1 MKHLNKIA
9 SVFCVAAMALTALTG
24 CEGSDMFSVNS
35 PDWISEKIDSINA
48 AKGNDNALPEG
59 EEDVYTVGATDYT
72 SGFWTAFSK
81 YYVIPDGKTWNA
93 VFNLNINPSAP
104 NTYKNFALVLCSDDE
119 RGGGNYK
126 EYGVIRFDNQPAA
139 NNDGN
144 SEWGDYIDRSLITSN
159 LTFATDTDEGV
170 QKLGGTVILTVD
182 RSDPNAFSVKIT
194 NGTVT
199 KTYKQATPLPNLNP
213 DASDTNIR
221 AFLVPEGS
229 YINFLQSNLEPIGG
243 FTSAEDKQPMSMELH
258 SVPKKVLVGTSLED
272 AMANVSAT
280 ITFETGITKE
290 VPAAELG
297 FVAVPNMDQVGVK
310 TLVAIYNKTF
320 KNENC
325 STPIAGQAQ
334 FSVVDKMFNSLGA
347 TDNSTPFFGV
357 LSDPVKVAPHETQVM
372 QFTNYTNGGNN
383 WENFLVVMVNGAG
396 TEYGVT
402 RADCFGWGT
411 AYDGKATPFGAPD
424 NWATWLADMD
434 GAKVTLY
441 TTNNGDGTV
450 DIKYDIV
457 AANGHKYHMGYTGIS
472 GVDANDFFVKLSLE
486 KAHLEFDS
494 VVGDENNT
502 SAFFGAL
509 SKVFDVPAGK
519 TVSTQFVN
527 YTAGGENYHNFVA
540 VLVNKANDKEYA
552 AVRADNF
559 GWGDGY
565 DACSHACSWEDWGAW
580 LAAMDGAKVQ
590 LSVTNVGNGTANIKA
605 TMIGN
610 NGVTYTQTYNGIN
623 NIDAKDLAFK
633 LTMEKAHLVFDLP
646 FANSSFASARKHY
659 YRAHRR

>member
-1 MKHLNKIA
+1 MKHLNKLA
-9 SVFCVAAMALTALTG
+9 SVFCVAAMALTAMTG

-104 NTYKNFALVLCSDDE
+104 NTYKNFALVLCSDDD
-119 RGGGNYK
+119 RGGANYK
-126 EYGVIRFDNQPAA
+126 EYGAIRFDNQPEA
-139 NNDGN
+139 NDGGN
-144 SEWGDYIDRSLITSN
+144 SEWGDYIDRSLIVSN
-159 LTFATDTDEGV
+159 LTFATNTDEGV

-243 FTSAEDKQPMSMELH
+243 FTSAEDKQPLSMELH
-258 SVPKKVLVGTSLED
+258 SVPKKVMVGTSLED

-325 STPIAGQAQ
+325 SSPITGQAQ

-347 TDNSTPFFGV
+347 ADNSTPFFGV
-357 LSDPVKVAPHETQVM
+357 LSDPVKVAPNETQVM

-450 DIKYDIV
+450 DIKYDIL

-472 GVDANDFFVKLSLE
+472 GVDPNDFFVKLSLE
-486 KAHLEFDS
+486 KAHLEFDT
-494 VVGDENNT
+494 VIGNEDNT

-509 SKVFDVPAGK
+509 SNVFDVPAGK

-527 YTAGGENYHNFVA
+527 YTSGASNWHNFVA

-552 AVRADNF
+552 AVRADNY
-559 GWGDGY
+559 GWGTGY
-565 DACSHACSWEDWGAW
+565 DACTHACSWEDWGAW
-580 LAAMDGAKVQ
+580 LTAMDGAKVQ
-590 LSVTNVGNGTANIKA
+590 LSVTNVGDGTANIKA
-605 TMIGN
+605 SMIGSD
-610 NGVTYTQTYNGIN
+610 GVLYTQTYNGIN
-623 NIDAKDLAFK
+623 NIDANDLAFK

-646 FANSSFASARKHY
+646 FANSSFAARKHY
-659 YRAHRR
+659 NRAHRR

>member
-59 EEDVYTVGATDYT
+59 EEDVYTIGATDYS

-81 YYVIPDGKTWNA
+81 YYVIPEGKTWNA

-104 NTYKNFALVLCSDDE
+104 NTFKNFALILASDDD
-119 RGGGNYK
+119 RGGANYK
-126 EYGVIRFDNQPAA
+126 EYGAIRFDNQPS
-139 NNDGN
+139 GN
-144 SEWGDYIDRSLITSN
+144 SEWGDYIDRSGVVSD
-159 LTFATDTDEGV
+159 LTFETDTDEGV
-170 QKLGGTVILTVD
+170 QKLGGTVVVTVD

-243 FTSAEDKQPMSMELH
+243 FTSAEDKQPLSMELH

-334 FSVVDKMFNSLGA
+334 FSVVDKMFNCLGA
-347 TDNSTPFFGV
+347 TDNSTPLFGAQTEA
-357 LSDPVKVAPHETQVM
+357 VKVAPHETQVM

-450 DIKYDIV
+450 DIKYDIL

-486 KAHLEFDS
+486 KAHLEFDT
-494 VVGDENNT
+494 VIGNEDNT

-509 SKVFDVPAGK
+509 SNVFDVPAGK

-527 YTAGGENYHNFVA
+527 YTAGGSNWFNFIA

-552 AVRADNF
+552 AVRADNY
-559 GWGDGY
+559 GWGDGHY
-565 DACSHACSWEDWGAW
+565 DACTHACSWEDWGAW

-623 NIDAKDLAFK
+623 NIDANDLAFK

-659 YRAHRR
+659 SRAHRR

>member
-1 MKHLNKIA
+1 MKHLNKLA
-9 SVFCVAAMALTALTG
+9 SVFCVAAMALTAMTG

-104 NTYKNFALVLCSDDE
+104 NTYKNFALVLCSDDD
-119 RGGGNYK
+119 RGGANYK
-126 EYGVIRFDNQPAA
+126 EYGAIRFDNQPEA
-139 NNDGN
+139 NDGGN
-144 SEWGDYIDRSLITSN
+144 SEWGDYIDRSLIVSN
-159 LTFATDTDEGV
+159 LTFATNTDEGV

-243 FTSAEDKQPMSMELH
+243 FTSAEDKQPVSMELH
-258 SVPKKVLVGTSLED
+258 SVPKKVMVGTSLED

-325 STPIAGQAQ
+325 SSPITGQAQ

-347 TDNSTPFFGV
+347 ADNSTPFFGV

-396 TEYGVT
+396 TEYGVA

-450 DIKYDIV
+450 DIKYDIL

-472 GVDANDFFVKLSLE
+472 GVDPNDFFVKLSLE
-486 KAHLEFDS
+486 KAHLEFDT
-494 VVGDENNT
+494 VIGNEDNT

-509 SKVFDVPAGK
+509 SNVFEVPAGK

-527 YTAGGENYHNFVA
+527 YTAGGSNWHNFVA

-552 AVRADNF
+552 AVRADNY
-559 GWGDGY
+559 GWGAGY
-565 DACSHACSWEDWGAW
+565 DACTPVCSWEDWGAW
-580 LAAMDGAKVQ
+580 LTAMDGAKVQ
-590 LSVTNVGNGTANIKA
+590 LSVTNVGDGTANIKA
-605 TMIGN
+605 SMIGSD
-610 NGVTYTQTYNGIN
+610 GVLYTQTYNGIN
-623 NIDAKDLAFK
+623 NIDANDLAFK

-646 FANSSFASARKHY
+646 FANSSFAARKHY
-659 YRAHRR
+659 NRAHRR

>member
-1 MKHLNKIA
+1 MKHLNKLA
-9 SVFCVAAMALTALTG
+9 SVFCVAAMALTAMTG

-104 NTYKNFALVLCSDDE
+104 NTYKNFALILASDDD
-119 RGGGNYK
+119 RGGANYK
-126 EYGVIRFDNQPAA
+126 EYGAIRFDNQPEA
-139 NNDGN
+139 NDGGN
-144 SEWGDYIDRSLITSN
+144 SEWGDYIDRSLIVSN
-159 LTFATDTDEGV
+159 LTFEKNTDEGV
-170 QKLGGTVILTVD
+170 QKLGGTVVVTVD

-243 FTSAEDKQPMSMELH
+243 FTSAEDKQPLSMELH
-258 SVPKKVLVGTSLED
+258 SVPKKVMVGTSLED

-325 STPIAGQAQ
+325 SSPITGQAQ

-347 TDNSTPFFGV
+347 ADNSTPFFGV

-402 RADCFGWGT
+402 RADCYGWGT
-411 AYDGKATPFGAPD
+411 AYEGKATPFGAPD

-472 GVDANDFFVKLSLE
+472 GVDANDFFIKLSLE
-486 KAHLEFDS
+486 KAHLEFDT
-494 VVGDENNT
+494 VIGNEDNT

-509 SKVFDVPAGK
+509 SNVFEVPAGK

-527 YTAGGENYHNFVA
+527 YTAGGSNWFNFVA

-565 DACSHACSWEDWGAW
+565 DACTHACSWEDWGAW
-580 LAAMDGAKVQ
+580 LTAMDGAKVQ
-590 LSVTNVGNGTANIKA
+590 LSVTNVGDGTANIKA
-605 TMIGN
+605 SMIGSD
-610 NGVTYTQTYNGIN
+610 GVLYTQTYNGIN
-623 NIDAKDLAFK
+623 NIDANDLAFK

-646 FANSSFASARKHY
+646 FANSSFAARKHY
-659 YRAHRR
+659 SRAHRR

>member
-1 MKHLNKIA
+1 MFTPL
-9 SVFCVAAMALTALTG
+9 VLLTILL
-24 CEGSDMFSVNS
+24 V
-35 PDWISEKIDSINA
+35 
-48 AKGNDNALPEG
+48 
-59 EEDVYTVGATDYT
+59 
-72 SGFWTAFSK
+72 SGQPSK
-81 YYVIPDGKTWNA
+81 YYVIPEGKTWNA

-104 NTYKNFALVLCSDDE
+104 NTFKNFALILASDDD
-119 RGGGNYK
+119 RGGANYK
-126 EYGVIRFDNQPAA
+126 EYGAIRFDNQPS
-139 NNDGN
+139 GN
-144 SEWGDYIDRSLITSN
+144 SEWGDYIDRSGVVSD
-159 LTFATDTDEGV
+159 LTFETDTDEGV
-170 QKLGGTVILTVD
+170 QKLGGTVVVTVD

-199 KTYKQATPLPNLNP
+199 KTYKQSTPLPNLNP
-213 DASDTNIR
+213 DASNTNIR

-347 TDNSTPFFGV
+347 TDNSTPFFGAQTEA
-357 LSDPVKVAPHETQVM
+357 VKVAPHETQVM

-411 AYDGKATPFGAPD
+411 AYDSKATPFSAPESGLHGSL
-424 NWATWLADMD
+424 TWMAPRL
-434 GAKVTLY
+434 
-441 TTNNGDGTV
+441 
-450 DIKYDIV
+450 
-457 AANGHKYHMGYTGIS
+457 
-472 GVDANDFFVKLSLE
+472 LSIQPTM
-486 KAHLEFDS
+486 
-494 VVGDENNT
+494 VM
-502 SAFFGAL
+502 AL
-509 SKVFDVPAGK
+509 
-519 TVSTQFVN
+519 
-527 YTAGGENYHNFVA
+527 
-540 VLVNKANDKEYA
+540 
-552 AVRADNF
+552 
-559 GWGDGY
+559 
-565 DACSHACSWEDWGAW
+565 
-580 LAAMDGAKVQ
+580 
-590 LSVTNVGNGTANIKA
+590 
-605 TMIGN
+605 
-610 NGVTYTQTYNGIN
+610 
-623 NIDAKDLAFK
+623 
-633 LTMEKAHLVFDLP
+633 
-646 FANSSFASARKHY
+646 
-659 YRAHRR
+659 

>member
-1 MKHLNKIA
+1 MKHLNKLA
-9 SVFCVAAMALTALTG
+9 SVFCVAAMALTAMTG

-104 NTYKNFALVLCSDDE
+104 NTYKNFALVLCSDDD
-119 RGGGNYK
+119 RGGANYK
-126 EYGVIRFDNQPAA
+126 EYGAIRFDNQPEA
-139 NNDGN
+139 NDGGN
-144 SEWGDYIDRSLITSN
+144 SEWGDYIDRSLIVSN
-159 LTFATDTDEGV
+159 LTFATNTDEGV
-170 QKLGGTVILTVD
+170 QKLGGTVVLTVD

-243 FTSAEDKQPMSMELH
+243 FTSAEDKQPLSMELH
-258 SVPKKVLVGTSLED
+258 SVPKKVMVGTSLED

-325 STPIAGQAQ
+325 SSPITGQAQ

-347 TDNSTPFFGV
+347 ADNSTPFFGV

-402 RADCFGWGT
+402 RADCYGWGT
-411 AYDGKATPFGAPD
+411 AYEGKATPFGAPD

-472 GVDANDFFVKLSLE
+472 GVDPNDFFVKLSLE
-486 KAHLEFDS
+486 KAHLEFDT
-494 VVGDENNT
+494 VIGNEDNT

-509 SKVFDVPAGK
+509 SNVFDVPAGK

-527 YTAGGENYHNFVA
+527 YTAGGSNWHNFVA

-552 AVRADNF
+552 AVRADNY
-559 GWGDGY
+559 GWGAGY
-565 DACSHACSWEDWGAW
+565 DACTHACSWEDWGAW
-580 LAAMDGAKVQ
+580 LTAMDGAKVQ

-623 NIDAKDLAFK
+623 NIDANDLAFK
-633 LTMEKAHLVFDLP
+633 LTIEKAHLVFDLP
-646 FANSSFASARKHY
+646 FANSSFAARKHY
-659 YRAHRR
+659 TRAHRR

>member
-1 MKHLNKIA
+1 MKHLNKLA
-9 SVFCVAAMALTALTG
+9 SVFCVAAMALTAMTG

-104 NTYKNFALVLCSDDE
+104 NTYKNFALVLCSDDD
-119 RGGGNYK
+119 RGGANYK
-126 EYGVIRFDNQPAA
+126 EYGAIRFDNQPEA
-139 NNDGN
+139 NDGGN
-144 SEWGDYIDRSLITSN
+144 SEWGDYIDRSLIVSN
-159 LTFATDTDEGV
+159 LTFATNTDEGV

-243 FTSAEDKQPMSMELH
+243 FTSAEDKQPVSMELH
-258 SVPKKVLVGTSLED
+258 SVPKKVMVGTSLED

-325 STPIAGQAQ
+325 SSPITGQAQ

-347 TDNSTPFFGV
+347 ADNSTPFFGV

-396 TEYGVT
+396 TEYGVA

-450 DIKYDIV
+450 DIKYDIL

-472 GVDANDFFVKLSLE
+472 GVDPNDFFVKLSLE
-486 KAHLEFDS
+486 KAHLEFDT
-494 VVGDENNT
+494 VIGNEDNT

-509 SKVFDVPAGK
+509 SNVFEVPAGK

-527 YTAGGENYHNFVA
+527 YTAGGSNWHNFVA

-552 AVRADNF
+552 AVRADNY
-559 GWGDGY
+559 GWGAGY
-565 DACSHACSWEDWGAW
+565 DACTPVCSWEDWGAW
-580 LAAMDGAKVQ
+580 LTAMDGAKVQ
-590 LSVTNVGNGTANIKA
+590 LSVTNVGDGTANIKA
-605 TMIGN
+605 SMIGSD
-610 NGVTYTQTYNGIN
+610 GVLYTQTYNGIN
-623 NIDAKDLAFK
+623 NIDANDLEFK

-646 FANSSFASARKHY
+646 FANSSFAARKHY
-659 YRAHRR
+659 NRAHRR

>member
-243 FTSAEDKQPMSMELH
+243 FTSAEDKQPLSMELH
-258 SVPKKVLVGTSLED
+258 SVPKKVMVGTSLED

-325 STPIAGQAQ
+325 SSPITGQAQ

-347 TDNSTPFFGV
+347 ADNSTPFFGV
-357 LSDPVKVAPHETQVM
+357 LSDPVKVAPNETQVM

-402 RADCFGWGT
+402 RADCYGWGT
-411 AYDGKATPFGAPD
+411 AYEGKATPFGAPD

-450 DIKYDIV
+450 DIKYDIL

-472 GVDANDFFVKLSLE
+472 GVDPNDFFVKLSLE
-486 KAHLEFDS
+486 KAHLEFDT
-494 VVGDENNT
+494 VIGNEDNT

-509 SKVFDVPAGK
+509 SNVFDVPAGK

-527 YTAGGENYHNFVA
+527 YTSGASNWHNFVA

-552 AVRADNF
+552 AVRADNY
-559 GWGDGY
+559 GWGTGY
-565 DACSHACSWEDWGAW
+565 DACTHACSWEDWGAW
-580 LAAMDGAKVQ
+580 LTAMDGAKVQ
-590 LSVTNVGNGTANIKA
+590 LSVTNVGDGTANIKA
-605 TMIGN
+605 SMIGSD
-610 NGVTYTQTYNGIN
+610 GVLYTQTYNGIN
-623 NIDAKDLAFK
+623 NIDANDLAFK

-646 FANSSFASARKHY
+646 FANSSFAARKHY
-659 YRAHRR
+659 NRAHRR

>member
-1 MKHLNKIA
+1 MKRLNKLA
-9 SVFCVAAMALTALTG
+9 AVFCVAAMALTAMTG

-35 PDWISEKIDSINA
+35 PDWLSEKIDSIEKANQSTEEVLV
-48 AKGNDNALPEG
+48 GMN
-59 EEDVYTVGATDYT
+59 EDVYTVGNTDFS
-72 SGFWTAFSK
+72 SGFWTSFSK
-81 YYVIPDGKTWNA
+81 YYVVQDNQKWNA

-104 NTYKNFALVLCSDDE
+104 NTFKNFALILASDDD
-119 RGGGNYK
+119 RGGANYK
-126 EYGVIRFDNQPAA
+126 EYGAIRFDNQPS
-139 NNDGN
+139 GN
-144 SEWGDYIDRSLITSN
+144 SEWGDYIDRSGVVSD
-159 LTFATDTDEGV
+159 LTFETDTDEGV
-170 QKLGGTVILTVD
+170 QKLGGTVVVTVD

-199 KTYKQATPLPNLNP
+199 KTYKQSTPLPNLNP
-213 DASDTNIR
+213 DASNTNIR

-347 TDNSTPFFGV
+347 TDNSTPFFGAQTEA
-357 LSDPVKVAPHETQVM
+357 VKVAPHETQVM

-411 AYDGKATPFGAPD
+411 AYDGKATPFGAPE

-509 SKVFDVPAGK
+509 SNVFDVPAGK

-559 GWGDGY
+559 GWGTGY
-565 DACSHACSWEDWGAW
+565 DACTHACSWEDWGAW

-623 NIDAKDLAFK
+623 NIDANDLAFK
-633 LTMEKAHLVFDLP
+633 LTIEKAHLVFDLP

-659 YRAHRR
+659 SRAHRR

>member
-48 AKGNDNALPEG
+48 AKGKENALPEG
-59 EEDVYTVGATDYT
+59 EEDVYTVGATDYS
-72 SGFWTAFSK
+72 SGFYTAFSK
-81 YYVIPDGKTWNA
+81 YYVIPEGKTWNA

-104 NTYKNFALVLCSDDE
+104 NTYKNFALFLTNDAD
-119 RGGGNYK
+119 RGNNK
-126 EYGVIRFDNQPAA
+126 EYGVIRFDNQPS
-139 NNDGN
+139 GN
-144 SEWGDYIDRSLITSN
+144 SEWGDYIDRSLIVSD
-159 LTFATDTDEGV
+159 LTFETDTDEGV
-170 QKLGGTVILTVD
+170 QKLGGTVVVTVD

-199 KTYKQATPLPNLNP
+199 KTYKQSTPLPNLNP
-213 DASDTNIR
+213 DAGNTNIR

-229 YINFLQSNLEPIGG
+229 YINFLQSNIEPIGG
-243 FTSAEDKQPMSMELH
+243 FTSAEDKQPLSMELH

-383 WENFLVVMVNGAG
+383 WENFLVVMANSAG

-450 DIKYDIV
+450 DIKYDIL

-486 KAHLEFDS
+486 KAHLEFDT
-494 VVGDENNT
+494 VIGDENNT

-509 SKVFDVPAGK
+509 SNVFDVPAGK

-527 YTAGGENYHNFVA
+527 YTAGGENWHNFVA

-559 GWGDGY
+559 GWGLGY
-565 DACSHACSWEDWGAW
+565 DACTHACSWEDWGAW

-605 TMIGN
+605 TMIGS

-623 NIDAKDLAFK
+623 NIDANDLAFK

-659 YRAHRR
+659 SRAHRR

>member
-48 AKGNDNALPEG
+48 AKGKENALPEG
-59 EEDVYTVGATDYT
+59 EEDVYTIGATDYS
-72 SGFWTAFSK
+72 SGFFTAFSK
-81 YYVIPDGKTWNA
+81 YYVIPEGKTWNA

-104 NTYKNFALVLCSDDE
+104 NTYKNFALFLTNDAD
-119 RGGGNYK
+119 RGNNK
-126 EYGVIRFDNQPAA
+126 EYGVIRFDNQPS
-139 NNDGN
+139 GN
-144 SEWGDYIDRSLITSN
+144 SEWGDYIDRSGVVSD
-159 LTFATDTDEGV
+159 LTFETDTDEGV
-170 QKLGGTVILTVD
+170 QKLGGTVVVTVD

-229 YINFLQSNLEPIGG
+229 YINFLQSNIEPIGG
-243 FTSAEDKQPMSMELH
+243 FTSAEDKQPLSMELH

-347 TDNSTPFFGV
+347 TDNSTPFFGAQTEA
-357 LSDPVKVAPHETQVM
+357 VKVAPHETQVM
-372 QFTNYTNGGNN
+372 QFTNYTDGVKN
-383 WENFLVVMVNGAG
+383 WDNFLVAMVNGAG
-396 TEYGVT
+396 TEYGVV

-411 AYDGKATPFGAPD
+411 AYDGKATPFGTPE

-472 GVDANDFFVKLSLE
+472 GVNANDFFVKLSLE
-486 KAHLEFDS
+486 KAHLEFDT
-494 VVGDENNT
+494 VIGNEDNT

-527 YTAGGENYHNFVA
+527 YTAGGSNWHNFVA

-552 AVRADNF
+552 AVRADNY
-559 GWGDGY
+559 GWGPGY
-565 DACSHACSWEDWGAW
+565 DACTHANSWEDWGAW

-623 NIDAKDLAFK
+623 NIDANDLAFK
-633 LTMEKAHLVFDLP
+633 LTIEKAHLVFDLP

-659 YRAHRR
+659 SRAHRR

>member
-59 EEDVYTVGATDYT
+59 EEDVYTVGATDY
-72 SGFWTAFSK
+72 SSAFWAAFSK
-81 YYVIPDGKTWNA
+81 YYVVPEGKTWNA

-104 NTYKNFALVLCSDDE
+104 NTYKNFALVLASDDD
-119 RGGGNYK
+119 RGGANYK
-126 EYGVIRFDNQPAA
+126 EYGAIRFDNQPS
-139 NNDGN
+139 GN
-144 SEWGDYIDRSLITSN
+144 SEWGDYIDRNGVVSD
-159 LTFATDTDEGV
+159 LTFETDTDEGV
-170 QKLGGTVILTVD
+170 QKLGGTVVLTVD

-229 YINFLQSNLEPIGG
+229 YINFLQSNIEPIGG
-243 FTSAEDKQPMSMELH
+243 FTSAEDKQPLSMELH

-347 TDNSTPFFGV
+347 TDNSTPFFGAQTEA
-357 LSDPVKVAPHETQVM
+357 VKVAPHETQVM
-372 QFTNYTNGGNN
+372 QFTNYTDGVKN
-383 WENFLVVMVNGAG
+383 WDNFLVAMVNGAG
-396 TEYGVT
+396 TEYGVV

-411 AYDGKATPFGAPD
+411 AYDGKATPFGAPE

-472 GVDANDFFVKLSLE
+472 GVNANDFFVKLSLE
-486 KAHLEFDS
+486 KAHLEFDT
-494 VVGDENNT
+494 VIGNEDNT

-509 SKVFDVPAGK
+509 SKVFNVPAGK

-527 YTAGGENYHNFVA
+527 YTAGGSNWFNFVA

-552 AVRADNF
+552 AVRADNY
-559 GWGDGY
+559 GWGPGY
-565 DACSHACSWEDWGAW
+565 DACTHASSCKDWGAW

-623 NIDAKDLAFK
+623 NIDANDLAFK

-659 YRAHRR
+659 SRAHRR

>member
-59 EEDVYTVGATDYT
+59 EEDVYTVGATDYS

-81 YYVIPDGKTWNA
+81 YYVIPEGKTWNA

-104 NTYKNFALVLCSDDE
+104 NTFKNFALILASDDD
-119 RGGGNYK
+119 RGGANYK
-126 EYGVIRFDNQPAA
+126 EYGAIRFDNQPS
-139 NNDGN
+139 GN
-144 SEWGDYIDRSLITSN
+144 SEWGDYIDRSGVVSD
-159 LTFATDTDEGV
+159 LTFETDTDEGV
-170 QKLGGTVILTVD
+170 QKLGGTVVVTVD

-229 YINFLQSNLEPIGG
+229 YINFLQSNIEPIGG

-297 FVAVPNMDQVGVK
+297 FVAVPDMNQVGQK

-347 TDNSTPFFGV
+347 TDNSTPFFGAQTEA
-357 LSDPVKVAPHETQVM
+357 VKVAPHETQVM

-411 AYDGKATPFGAPD
+411 AYDGKATPFGAPE
-424 NWATWLADMD
+424 NWATWLVDMD
-434 GAKVTLY
+434 GA

-450 DIKYDIV
+450 DIKYDIL

-472 GVDANDFFVKLSLE
+472 GVNANDFFVKLSLE
-486 KAHLEFDS
+486 KAHLEFDT
-494 VVGDENNT
+494 VIGDENNT

-509 SKVFDVPAGK
+509 SNVFDVPAGK

-527 YTAGGENYHNFVA
+527 YTAGGENWHNFVA

-552 AVRADNF
+552 AVRADNY
-559 GWGDGY
+559 GWGAGY

-623 NIDAKDLAFK
+623 NIDANDLAFK
-633 LTMEKAHLVFDLP
+633 LTIEKAHLVFDLP

-659 YRAHRR
+659 SRAHRR

>member
-1 MKHLNKIA
+1 MQPPWLRL
-9 SVFCVAAMALTALTG
+9 S
-24 CEGSDMFSVNS
+24 S
-35 PDWISEKIDSINA
+35 PR
-48 AKGNDNALPEG
+48 AKTLQR
-59 EEDVYTVGATDYT
+59 
-72 SGFWTAFSK
+72 
-81 YYVIPDGKTWNA
+81 
-93 VFNLNINPSAP
+93 NINPSAP
-104 NTYKNFALVLCSDDE
+104 NTFKNFALVLASDDD
-119 RGGGNYK
+119 RGGANYK
-126 EYGVIRFDNQPAA
+126 EYGAIRFDNQPS
-139 NNDGN
+139 GN
-144 SEWGDYIDRSLITSN
+144 SEWGDYIDRSGVVSD
-159 LTFATDTDEGV
+159 LTFETDTDEGV
-170 QKLGGTVILTVD
+170 QKLGGTVVVTVD

-229 YINFLQSNLEPIGG
+229 YINFLQSNIEPIGG
-243 FTSAEDKQPMSMELH
+243 FTSAEDKQPKSMVLH

-297 FVAVPNMDQVGVK
+297 FVAVPDMKQVGQK

-334 FSVVDKMFNSLGA
+334 FNVVDKMFNSLGA
-347 TDNSTPFFGV
+347 TDNSTPFFGAQTEA
-357 LSDPVKVAPHETQVM
+357 VKVAPHETQVM
-372 QFTNYTNGGNN
+372 QFTNYTAGAEN
-383 WENFLVVMVNGAG
+383 WDNFLVAMVNGAG
-396 TEYGVT
+396 KEYGVV

-472 GVDANDFFVKLSLE
+472 GVNANDFFVKLSLE

-559 GWGDGY
+559 GWGTGY
-565 DACSHACSWEDWGAW
+565 DACTHACSWEDWGAW

-610 NGVTYTQTYNGIN
+610 NGVTYTQTYKGIN
-623 NIDAKDLAFK
+623 NIDANDLAFK
-633 LTMEKAHLVFDLP
+633 LTIEKAHLVFDLP

-659 YRAHRR
+659 SRAHRR

>member
-1 MKHLNKIA
+1 
-9 SVFCVAAMALTALTG
+9 
-24 CEGSDMFSVNS
+24 MFSVNS

-59 EEDVYTVGATDYT
+59 EEDVYTVGATDY
-72 SGFWTAFSK
+72 SSAFWAAFSK
-81 YYVIPDGKTWNA
+81 YYVVPEGKTWNA

-104 NTYKNFALVLCSDDE
+104 NTYKNFALILTSDDD
-119 RGGGNYK
+119 RGGANYK
-126 EYGVIRFDNQPAA
+126 EYGAIRFDNQPS
-139 NNDGN
+139 GN
-144 SEWGDYIDRSLITSN
+144 SEWGDYIDRNGVVSD
-159 LTFATDTDEGV
+159 LTFETDTDEGV
-170 QKLGGTVILTVD
+170 QKLGGTVVVTVD

-229 YINFLQSNLEPIGG
+229 YINFLQSNIEPIGG
-243 FTSAEDKQPMSMELH
+243 FTSAEDKQPLSMELH

-347 TDNSTPFFGV
+347 TDNSTPFFGAQTEA
-357 LSDPVKVAPHETQVM
+357 VKVAPHETQVM
-372 QFTNYTNGGNN
+372 QFTNYTDGVKN
-383 WENFLVVMVNGAG
+383 WDNFLVAMVNGAG
-396 TEYGVT
+396 TEYSVV
-402 RADCFGWGT
+402 RADCYGWGT
-411 AYDGKATPFGAPD
+411 AYDGKATPFGAPE

-472 GVDANDFFVKLSLE
+472 GVNANDFFVKLSLE
-486 KAHLEFDS
+486 KAHLEFDT
-494 VVGDENNT
+494 VIGNEDNT

-509 SKVFDVPAGK
+509 SKVFNVPAGK

-527 YTAGGENYHNFVA
+527 YTAGGSNWFNFVA
-540 VLVNKANDKEYA
+540 VLVK
-552 AVRADNF
+552 
-559 GWGDGY
+559 
-565 DACSHACSWEDWGAW
+565 
-580 LAAMDGAKVQ
+580 
-590 LSVTNVGNGTANIKA
+590 
-605 TMIGN
+605 IG
-610 NGVTYTQTYNGIN
+610 
-623 NIDAKDLAFK
+623 
-633 LTMEKAHLVFDLP
+633 
-646 FANSSFASARKHY
+646 
-659 YRAHRR
+659 RAHV

>member
-1 MKHLNKIA
+1 
-9 SVFCVAAMALTALTG
+9 
-24 CEGSDMFSVNS
+24 MFSIMCRVLNS
-35 PDWISEKIDSINA
+35 NIWSHTKSKNCFSVIRCRTAEPSDIKISRICKLCRESSS
-48 AKGNDNALPEG
+48 ES
-59 EEDVYTVGATDYT
+59 T
-72 SGFWTAFSK
+72 
-81 YYVIPDGKTWNA
+81 
-93 VFNLNINPSAP
+93 
-104 NTYKNFALVLCSDDE
+104 FALYICNDDE
-119 RGGGNYK
+119 RGGANYK
-126 EYGVIRFDNQPAA
+126 EYGVIRYDNQPS
-139 NNDGN
+139 GN
-144 SEWGDYIDRSLITSN
+144 SEWGDHIDRSKVVSN
-159 LTFATDTDEGV
+159 LTFETDTDEGV
-170 QKLGGTVILTVD
+170 QKLGGTVVLTID

-199 KTYKQATPLPNLNP
+199 KTYKQDTPLPNLNP

-243 FTSAEDKQPMSMELH
+243 FTSAEDKQPLSMELH

-297 FVAVPNMDQVGVK
+297 FVAVPDMNQVGQK

-347 TDNSTPFFGV
+347 ADNSTPFFGAQTEA
-357 LSDPVKVAPHETQVM
+357 VKVAPHETQVM
-372 QFTNYTNGGNN
+372 QFTNYTDGVKN
-383 WENFLVVMVNGAG
+383 WDNFLVAMVNGAG
-396 TEYGVT
+396 TDYGVV

-457 AANGHKYHMGYTGIS
+457 AANGHKYHMGYTGIA

-494 VVGDENNT
+494 VVGDEENT
-502 SAFFGAL
+502 SAFFTAL
-509 SKVFDVPAGK
+509 SDVFEVPAGK

-527 YTAGGENYHNFVA
+527 YTAGGSNWFNFVA

-552 AVRADNF
+552 VVRADNY

-659 YRAHRR
+659 SRAHRR

>member
-1 MKHLNKIA
+1 MKHLNKLA
-9 SVFCVAAMALTALTG
+9 SVFCVAAMALTAMTG

-48 AKGNDNALPEG
+48 AKGNENALPEG
-59 EEDVYTVGATDYT
+59 EEDVYTVGATDYS
-72 SGFWTAFSK
+72 SGFFTAFSK
-81 YYVIPDGKTWNA
+81 YYVIPEGKTWNA

-104 NTYKNFALVLCSDDE
+104 NTYKNFALFLTNDAD
-119 RGGGNYK
+119 RGNNK
-126 EYGVIRFDNQPAA
+126 EYGVIRFDNQPS
-139 NNDGN
+139 GN
-144 SEWGDYIDRSLITSN
+144 SEWGDYIDRSGVVSD
-159 LTFATDTDEGV
+159 LTFEKDTDEGV

-243 FTSAEDKQPMSMELH
+243 FTSAEDKQPLSMELH
-258 SVPKKVLVGTSLED
+258 SVPKKVMVGTSLED

-325 STPIAGQAQ
+325 SSPITGQAQ

-347 TDNSTPFFGV
+347 ADNSTPFFGV
-357 LSDPVKVAPHETQVM
+357 LSDPVKVAPNETQVM

-402 RADCFGWGT
+402 RADCYGWGT
-411 AYDGKATPFGAPD
+411 AYDGKATPFGAPE

-450 DIKYDIV
+450 GIKYDIV

-472 GVDANDFFVKLSLE
+472 GVDPNDFFVKLSLE
-486 KAHLEFDS
+486 KAHLEFDT
-494 VVGDENNT
+494 VIGNEDNT

-509 SKVFDVPAGK
+509 SNVFEVPAGK

-527 YTAGGENYHNFVA
+527 YTAGGSNWFNFVA

-552 AVRADNF
+552 AVRADNY

-565 DACSHACSWEDWGAW
+565 DACTHACSWEDWGAW
-580 LAAMDGAKVQ
+580 LTAMDGAKVQ
-590 LSVTNVGNGTANIKA
+590 LSVTNVGDGTANIKA
-605 TMIGN
+605 SMIGSD
-610 NGVTYTQTYNGIN
+610 GVLYTQTYNGIN
-623 NIDAKDLAFK
+623 NIDANDLAFK

-646 FANSSFASARKHY
+646 FANSSFAARKHY
-659 YRAHRR
+659 NRAHRR

>member
-48 AKGNDNALPEG
+48 AKGNNNALPEG
-59 EEDVYTVGATDYT
+59 EEDVYTVGATDYS

-81 YYVIPDGKTWNA
+81 YYVIPEGKTWNA

-104 NTYKNFALVLCSDDE
+104 NTFKNFALILASDDD
-119 RGGGNYK
+119 RGGANYK
-126 EYGVIRFDNQPAA
+126 EYGAIRFDNQPS
-139 NNDGN
+139 GN
-144 SEWGDYIDRSLITSN
+144 SEWGDYIDRSGVVSD
-159 LTFATDTDEGV
+159 LTFETDTDEGV
-170 QKLGGTVILTVD
+170 QKLGGTVVVTVD

-229 YINFLQSNLEPIGG
+229 YINFLQSNIEPIGG
-243 FTSAEDKQPMSMELH
+243 FTSAEDKQPISMELH

-347 TDNSTPFFGV
+347 TDNSTPFFGAQTEA
-357 LSDPVKVAPHETQVM
+357 VKVAPHETQVM

-411 AYDGKATPFGAPD
+411 AYDGKATPFGAPE

-486 KAHLEFDS
+486 KAHLEFDT
-494 VVGDENNT
+494 VIGNEDNT

-559 GWGDGY
+559 GWGTGY
-565 DACSHACSWEDWGAW
+565 DACTHACSWEDFGAW

-623 NIDAKDLAFK
+623 NIDANDLAFK
-633 LTMEKAHLVFDLP
+633 LTIEKAHLVFDLP

-659 YRAHRR
+659 SRAHRR

>member
-1 MKHLNKIA
+1 
-9 SVFCVAAMALTALTG
+9 
-24 CEGSDMFSVNS
+24 MFSVNS

-104 NTYKNFALVLCSDDE
+104 NTYKNFALILASDDD
-119 RGGGNYK
+119 RGGANYK
-126 EYGVIRFDNQPAA
+126 EYGAIRFDNQPEA
-139 NNDGN
+139 NDGGN
-144 SEWGDYIDRSLITSN
+144 SEWGDYIDRSLIVSN
-159 LTFATDTDEGV
+159 LTFEKNTDEGV
-170 QKLGGTVILTVD
+170 QKLGGTVVVTVD

-243 FTSAEDKQPMSMELH
+243 FTSAEDKQPLSMELH
-258 SVPKKVLVGTSLED
+258 SVPKKVMVGTSLED

-325 STPIAGQAQ
+325 SSPITGQAQ

-347 TDNSTPFFGV
+347 ADNSTPFFGV

-402 RADCFGWGT
+402 RADCYGWGT
-411 AYDGKATPFGAPD
+411 AYEGKATPFGAPD

-472 GVDANDFFVKLSLE
+472 GVDANDFFIKLSLE
-486 KAHLEFDS
+486 KAHLEFDT
-494 VVGDENNT
+494 VIGNEDNT

-509 SKVFDVPAGK
+509 SNVFEVPAGK

-527 YTAGGENYHNFVA
+527 YTAGGSNWFNFVA

-565 DACSHACSWEDWGAW
+565 DACTHACSWEDWGAW
-580 LAAMDGAKVQ
+580 LTAMDGAKVQ
-590 LSVTNVGNGTANIKA
+590 LSVTNVGDGTANIKA
-605 TMIGN
+605 SMIGSD
-610 NGVTYTQTYNGIN
+610 GVLYTQTYNGIN
-623 NIDAKDLAFK
+623 NIDANDLAFK

-646 FANSSFASARKHY
+646 FANSSFAARKHY
-659 YRAHRR
+659 SRAHRR

>member
-1 MKHLNKIA
+1 MKHLNKLA
-9 SVFCVAAMALTALTG
+9 SVFCVAAMALTAMTG

-59 EEDVYTVGATDYT
+59 EEDVYTVGATDYST
-72 SGFWTAFSK
+72 GWWTAFSK

-104 NTYKNFALVLCSDDE
+104 NTYKNFALVLASDDD
-119 RGGGNYK
+119 RGGANYK
-126 EYGVIRFDNQPAA
+126 EYGAIRFDNQPS
-139 NNDGN
+139 GN
-144 SEWGDYIDRSLITSN
+144 SEWGDYIDRSGVVSD
-159 LTFATDTDEGV
+159 LTFEKDTDEGV

-229 YINFLQSNLEPIGG
+229 YNNFLQANLEPIGG
-243 FTSAEDKQPMSMELH
+243 FTSAEDKQPLSMELH
-258 SVPKKVLVGTSLED
+258 SVPKKVMVGTSLED

-402 RADCFGWGT
+402 RADCYGWGT
-411 AYDGKATPFGAPD
+411 AYEGKATPFGAPD

-434 GAKVTLY
+434 GAKVTL
-441 TTNNGDGTV
+441 
-450 DIKYDIV
+450 
-457 AANGHKYHMGYTGIS
+457 
-472 GVDANDFFVKLSLE
+472 
-486 KAHLEFDS
+486 
-494 VVGDENNT
+494 
-502 SAFFGAL
+502 
-509 SKVFDVPAGK
+509 
-519 TVSTQFVN
+519 
-527 YTAGGENYHNFVA
+527 
-540 VLVNKANDKEYA
+540 
-552 AVRADNF
+552 
-559 GWGDGY
+559 
-565 DACSHACSWEDWGAW
+565 
-580 LAAMDGAKVQ
+580 
-590 LSVTNVGNGTANIKA
+590 
-605 TMIGN
+605 
-610 NGVTYTQTYNGIN
+610 
-623 NIDAKDLAFK
+623 
-633 LTMEKAHLVFDLP
+633 
-646 FANSSFASARKHY
+646 
-659 YRAHRR
+659 

>member
-1 MKHLNKIA
+1 
-9 SVFCVAAMALTALTG
+9 
-24 CEGSDMFSVNS
+24 MFSVNS

-104 NTYKNFALVLCSDDE
+104 NTYKNFALVLCSDDD
-119 RGGGNYK
+119 RGGANYK
-126 EYGVIRFDNQPAA
+126 EYGAIRFDNQPEA
-139 NNDGN
+139 NDGGN
-144 SEWGDYIDRSLITSN
+144 SEWGDYIDRSLIVSN
-159 LTFATDTDEGV
+159 LTFATNTDEGV

-243 FTSAEDKQPMSMELH
+243 FTSAEDKQPLSMELH
-258 SVPKKVLVGTSLED
+258 SVPKKVMVGTSLED

-325 STPIAGQAQ
+325 SSPITGQAQ

-347 TDNSTPFFGV
+347 ADNSTPFFGV
-357 LSDPVKVAPHETQVM
+357 LSDPVKVAPNETQVM

-450 DIKYDIV
+450 DIKYDIL

-472 GVDANDFFVKLSLE
+472 GVDPNDFFVKLSLE
-486 KAHLEFDS
+486 KAHLEFDT
-494 VVGDENNT
+494 VIGNEDNT

-509 SKVFDVPAGK
+509 SNVFDVPAGK

-527 YTAGGENYHNFVA
+527 YTSGASNWHNFVA

-552 AVRADNF
+552 AVRADNY
-559 GWGDGY
+559 GWGTGY
-565 DACSHACSWEDWGAW
+565 DACTHACSWEDWGAW
-580 LAAMDGAKVQ
+580 LTAMDGAKVQ
-590 LSVTNVGNGTANIKA
+590 LSVTNVGDGTANIKA
-605 TMIGN
+605 SMIGSD
-610 NGVTYTQTYNGIN
+610 GVLYTQTYNGIN
-623 NIDAKDLAFK
+623 NIDANDLAFK

-646 FANSSFASARKHY
+646 FANSSFAARKHY
-659 YRAHRR
+659 NRAHRR

>member
-1 MKHLNKIA
+1 
-9 SVFCVAAMALTALTG
+9 
-24 CEGSDMFSVNS
+24 MFSVNS

-59 EEDVYTVGATDYT
+59 EEDVYTIGATDYST
-72 SGFWTAFSK
+72 GWWTAFSK

-104 NTYKNFALVLCSDDE
+104 NTFKNFALVLASDDD
-119 RGGGNYK
+119 RGGANYK
-126 EYGVIRFDNQPAA
+126 EYGAIRFDNQPS
-139 NNDGN
+139 GN
-144 SEWGDYIDRSLITSN
+144 SEWGDYIDRSGVVSD
-159 LTFATDTDEGV
+159 LTFETDTDEGV
-170 QKLGGTVILTVD
+170 QKLGGTVVVTVD

-243 FTSAEDKQPMSMELH
+243 FTSAEDKQPLSMELH

-347 TDNSTPFFGV
+347 TDNSTPFFGAQTEA
-357 LSDPVKVAPHETQVM
+357 VKVAPHETQVM

-411 AYDGKATPFGAPD
+411 AYDGKATPFGAPE

-472 GVDANDFFVKLSLE
+472 GVNANDFFVKLSLE

-494 VVGDENNT
+494 V
-502 SAFFGAL
+502 
-509 SKVFDVPAGK
+509 VPAGK

-559 GWGDGY
+559 GWGTGY
-565 DACSHACSWEDWGAW
+565 DACTHACSWEDWGAW

-610 NGVTYTQTYNGIN
+610 NGVTYTQTYKGIN
-623 NIDAKDLAFK
+623 NIDANDLAFK

-659 YRAHRR
+659 SRAHRR

>member
-1 MKHLNKIA
+1 
-9 SVFCVAAMALTALTG
+9 
-24 CEGSDMFSVNS
+24 MFSVNS

-104 NTYKNFALVLCSDDE
+104 NTYKNFTLVLCSDDD
-119 RGGGNYK
+119 RGGANYK
-126 EYGVIRFDNQPAA
+126 EYGAIRFDNQPEA
-139 NNDGN
+139 NDGGN
-144 SEWGDYIDRSLITSN
+144 SEWGDYIDRSLIVSN
-159 LTFATDTDEGV
+159 LTFATNTDEGV

-243 FTSAEDKQPMSMELH
+243 FTSAEDKQPLSMELH
-258 SVPKKVLVGTSLED
+258 SVPKKVMVGTSLED

-325 STPIAGQAQ
+325 SSPITGQAQ

-347 TDNSTPFFGV
+347 ADNSTPFFGV

-402 RADCFGWGT
+402 RADCYGWGT
-411 AYDGKATPFGAPD
+411 AYEGKATPFGAPD

-450 DIKYDIV
+450 DIKYDIL

-472 GVDANDFFVKLSLE
+472 GVDPNDFFVKLSLE
-486 KAHLEFDS
+486 KAHLEFDT
-494 VVGDENNT
+494 VIGNEDNT

-509 SKVFDVPAGK
+509 SNVFDVPAGK

-527 YTAGGENYHNFVA
+527 YTAGGSNWFNFVA

-552 AVRADNF
+552 AVRADNY

-565 DACSHACSWEDWGAW
+565 DACTHACSWEDWGAW
-580 LAAMDGAKVQ
+580 LTAMDGAKVQ
-590 LSVTNVGNGTANIKA
+590 LSVTNVGDGTANIKA
-605 TMIGN
+605 SMIGSD
-610 NGVTYTQTYNGIN
+610 GVLYTQTYNGIN
-623 NIDAKDLAFK
+623 NIDANDLAFK

-646 FANSSFASARKHY
+646 FANSSFAARKHY
-659 YRAHRR
+659 NRAHRR

>member
-1 MKHLNKIA
+1 MKHLNKLA
-9 SVFCVAAMALTALTG
+9 SVFCVAAMALTAMTG

-59 EEDVYTVGATDYT
+59 EEDVYTVGATDYST
-72 SGFWTAFSK
+72 GWWTAFSK

-104 NTYKNFALVLCSDDE
+104 NTYKNFALILASDDD
-119 RGGGNYK
+119 RGGANYK
-126 EYGVIRFDNQPAA
+126 EYGAIRFDNQPS
-139 NNDGN
+139 GN
-144 SEWGDYIDRSLITSN
+144 SEWGDYIDRSGVVST
-159 LTFATDTDEGV
+159 LTFDTDTDEGV
-170 QKLGGTVILTVD
+170 QKLGGTVVLTVD

-199 KTYKQATPLPNLNP
+199 KTYKQSTPLPNLNP
-213 DASDTNIR
+213 DASNTNIR

-243 FTSAEDKQPMSMELH
+243 FTSAEDKQPLSMELH

-325 STPIAGQAQ
+325 SSPITGQAQ

-411 AYDGKATPFGAPD
+411 AYEGKATPFGAPE

-441 TTNNGDGTV
+441 TT
-450 DIKYDIV
+450 KYDIV

-486 KAHLEFDS
+486 KAHLEFDT
-494 VVGDENNT
+494 VIGNEDNT

-509 SKVFDVPAGK
+509 SNLFDVPAGK

-527 YTAGGENYHNFVA
+527 YTAGGSNWHNFVA

-552 AVRADNF
+552 AVRADNY
-559 GWGDGY
+559 GWGTGY
-565 DACSHACSWEDWGAW
+565 DACTHDCSWEDWGAW
-580 LAAMDGAKVQ
+580 LTAMDGAKVQ

-623 NIDAKDLAFK
+623 NIDANDLAFK
-633 LTMEKAHLVFDLP
+633 LTIEKAHLVFDLP
-646 FANSSFASARKHY
+646 FANSSFAARKHY
-659 YRAHRR
+659 TRAHRR

>member
-1 MKHLNKIA
+1 
-9 SVFCVAAMALTALTG
+9 
-24 CEGSDMFSVNS
+24 MFSVNS

-243 FTSAEDKQPMSMELH
+243 FTSAEDKQPLSMELH
-258 SVPKKVLVGTSLED
+258 SVPKKVMVGTPLED

-325 STPIAGQAQ
+325 SSPITGQAQ

-347 TDNSTPFFGV
+347 ADNSTPFFGV
-357 LSDPVKVAPHETQVM
+357 LSDPVKVAPNETQVM

-396 TEYGVT
+396 TEYGVA
-402 RADCFGWGT
+402 RADCYGWDT
-411 AYDGKATPFGAPD
+411 AYEGKATPFGAPD

-450 DIKYDIV
+450 GIKYDIV

-472 GVDANDFFVKLSLE
+472 GVDPNDFFVKLSLE
-486 KAHLEFDS
+486 KAHLEFDT
-494 VVGDENNT
+494 VIGNEDNT

-509 SKVFDVPAGK
+509 SNVFEVPAGK

-527 YTAGGENYHNFVA
+527 YTSGASNWHNFVA

-552 AVRADNF
+552 AVRADNY

-565 DACSHACSWEDWGAW
+565 DACTHACSWEDWGAW
-580 LAAMDGAKVQ
+580 LTAMDGAKVQ
-590 LSVTNVGNGTANIKA
+590 LSVTNEGNGTANIKA
-605 TMIGN
+605 TMLGN

-623 NIDAKDLAFK
+623 NIDANDLAFK
-633 LTMEKAHLVFDLP
+633 LTIEKAHLVFDLP
-646 FANSSFASARKHY
+646 FANSSFAARKHY
-659 YRAHRR
+659 TRAHRR